1 MASGVWGRFDEAQKA
16 HEALFSCFSMKDL
29 HGVIGVLVFLSLLF
43 LLDVSRATSTPD
55 ADIDFVLVIYIQIY
69 PLYLGPFIISSGLRC
84 MLWDFACFVSFYFPS
99 IFLYLIRENRLG
111 RVGCL
116 LFF

>member
-1 MASGVWGRFDEAQKA
+1 
-16 HEALFSCFSMKDL
+16 MKDL

-43 LLDVSRATSTPD
+43 LLDVSRTTSTPD

-69 PLYLGPFIISSGLRC
+69 PPYLGPFIISAGLRC

-116 LFF
+116 LFL